1 MLIFHG
7 VNLIFFFFYLKFKMK
22 NCNWLWTITPV
33 RASSISTFCPLLQTS
48 LVMDRRA
55 FVELSSDPVKLL
67 QVEFW

>member
-7 VNLIFFFFYLKFKMK
+7 VNLIFFFYLKFKMK
-22 NCNWLWTITPV
+22 NCNWLWTFVPV
-33 RASSISTFCPLLQTS
+33 RACSISTFCPLLQTS
-48 LVMDRRA
+48 LVMDSTA